1 MNSKRL
7 KVLFACILGVIA
19 LTVTFFG
26 TRLAFSLSAKES
38 LAREAQLQ
46 ILRFESQLNAEIKLV
61 LQMTKSPVI
70 VKFLQNPDDE
80 SVKETAI
87 LELQRYQSSFLSKS
101 SFWISTYDNKFYSN
115 GEYAYDVD
123 PEDPAQYW
131 YKMTLYDTEVYN
143 FNINYNADLKQTSLW
158 LNAVVRDPQG
168 NPIAVAGTG
177 IPIGDFINDLF
188 ASLNTNKSLSMYM
201 FNNLSEITGARN
213 QRLVE
218 EKVLVGDFIPT
229 LKNSQT
235 YSEETRYISSFK
247 AEFILAPMTSVGW
260 TLVLERPFNISAFLE
275 SAPLPF
281 GILLLVV
288 FAVVLV
294 IVFNRLFHPLN
305 ALERTV
311 RDLSSGNA
319 DLTKRIK
326 IDTSGTLPVVAQLVE
341 GFNQFIQKI
350 QETVRTM
357 KNTEEQLERSRGTL
371 NTVTDDAVKSI
382 EEIGTDIDSFSE
394 NIRKQTSSVKQ
405 TAGAVEQISSS
416 ITSLDN
422 MISTQGAAVNN
433 ASSAVS
439 QMLGNIKSVNVS
451 VEKLISSFSA
461 LEQNSSDGVEKHK
474 NMNEKIAQIEAESKT
489 LADAN
494 KVISSIASQTNL
506 LAMNAAIEAAHAG
519 DAGKGFSV
527 VAEEIRKLSENSST
541 QSKTI
546 SQKLSNI
553 QKSIELVVNAS
564 GEAGVSLNNISQ
576 RVSNTSALVQGIAH
590 SMEEQENG
598 SKQISDSLLTL
609 NNSSADVRSASQE
622 MDESTKAVLEGVQF
636 LQNATGEMDGGMD
649 ALDKK
654 NGALKNAS
662 GALSSLSKEMD
673 EAIGNMRESL
683 DMFRI

>member
-1 MNSKRL
+1 MNSKKL
-7 KVLFACILGVIA
+7 KVLLACVLGAIAFAA
-19 LTVTFFG
+19 TFFG
-26 TRLAFSLSAKES
+26 TRIAFSILSKDS
-38 LAREAQLQ
+38 LAQEARLQ
-46 ILRFESQLNAEIKLV
+46 ILRFDSQLNAEIKLV
-61 LQMTKSPVI
+61 LQMAKSPLI
-70 VKFLQNPDDE
+70 VKFFENPDDE
-80 SVKETAI
+80 SIAEMAV
-87 LELQRYQSSFLSKS
+87 LELQRYQNSFLGKTV
-101 SFWISTYDNKFYSN
+101 FWVSAHDKKFYSDC
-115 GEYAYDVD
+115 EYAYDVD

-131 YKMTLYDTEVYN
+131 YKMTLYETEVYN
-143 FNINYNADLKQTSLW
+143 FNINYNADLKQTNLW
-158 LNAVVRDPQG
+158 LNAVVRNSQG
-168 NPIAVAGTG
+168 EPIAIAGTG

-218 EKVLVGDFIPT
+218 EKVHIGDFVPT
-229 LKNSQT
+229 LKNYQT
-235 YSEETRYISSFK
+235 YSDKTRYVSSSG
-247 AEFILAPMTSVGW
+247 AEFILAPMTSIGW

-281 GILLLVV
+281 GILILVV
-288 FAVVLV
+288 FAVALA

-305 ALERTV
+305 ALEITV
-311 RDLSSGNA
+311 ADLSSGSA

-326 IDTSGTLPVVAQLVE
+326 IDTSGTLPVIIKLVE
-341 GFNQFIQKI
+341 GFNHFIQKI
-350 QETVRTM
+350 QETVQTM

-371 NTVTDDAVKSI
+371 NTVTDGAVKSI

-394 NIRKQTSSVKQ
+394 NIRKQTSSVQQ
-405 TAGAVEQISSS
+405 TAGAVAQISSS

-422 MISTQGAAVNN
+422 MISTQGAAVND

-439 QMLGNIKSVNVS
+439 QMLGNIKSVNSS

-494 KVISSIASQTNL
+494 KVISSIANQTNL

-519 DAGKGFSV
+519 EAGKGFSV

-546 SQKLSNI
+546 SQKLSTI
-553 QKSIELVVNAS
+553 QKSIGMVVNAS
-564 GEAGVSLNNISQ
+564 GEAGESLNNISQ
-576 RVSNTSALVQGIAH
+576 RVNSTSALVQGIAH

-598 SKQISDSLLTL
+598 SKQISDALLTL
-609 NNSSADVRSASQE
+609 NNSSADVRSASRE

-636 LQNATGEMDGGMD
+636 LQKATGEMDGGMD

-654 NGALKNAS
+654 NGALKSAS

-683 DMFRI
+683 DMFKI